1 MTRKP
6 LSILIAGLFVA
17 APAMAQDLGSQWVH
31 QGSVTLGGIWSDL
44 DGRDVSRAE
53 KYRDL
58 GDGVLSGIELRSR
71 GPGGMWLD
79 LFGENFGRDDMYFNV
94 RGGQWDAWKYRLYY
108 DWIPQN
114 RLFEGRTPFSG
125 SGGNELRA
133 TFPRPDPALWES
145 VDIGYKRK
153 DLGGYFEWQRNS
165 PWYFRVD
172 ANQVVTEGT
181 KIGAAANGT
190 SPGNGFVDLA
200 IPVDY
205 TTTNASFEAGYSTT
219 KYQFAIS
226 YSLSEFEN
234 SNKTVTWSN
243 PFWAN
248 GIDTTHLAP
257 DNDYQRLAISGAV
270 RQLPWNST
278 LSARA
283 TWDRLESSTNLA
295 TSALNGTGASAFGAT
310 NPTPGTFDGEVE
322 NTTFTLA
329 WAGSP
334 TKGVDTRAWYN
345 YAKRDDQ
352 STLVTYRPVSG
363 LSCGTVVVGGVSVPG
378 PCSNE
383 QEGYTRWDAG
393 GDVYWRVAPGHR
405 VGGGISY
412 ENLEVERPDY
422 DEAETTKIWAE
433 YRNTMLPGLTGR
445 LKYTYTDRDS
455 NFLLNNAGANTND
468 VLYMERYIGR
478 YDLQPLER
486 HEVKLIGDWS
496 PAQHV
501 DLAVEAIWKDT
512 NYKRSGREI
521 VYSATSL
528 SPQDDF
534 LGRTGDERF
543 EIYGS
548 ASFGDPGKFRAT
560 LFADY
565 ERVQYDS
572 FHRNVGAGSCPTTSG
587 GVTATNCFD
596 PGTTQNSIAY
606 NWSARNED
614 ENWAFGVGVDWPVM
628 SNLLIKASYLYVK
641 TDGSADIAAQNNFGN
656 PLPILF
662 YDDTKMQ
669 SFNLKGIW
677 RYNKN
682 WEFTLG
688 YAYEKY
694 EYSDDQYNGYQYTI
708 PFPGVSN
715 NTSQSYFNG
724 FNAFTNY
731 DANIVYLYAS
741 YKFDTVKP
749 YVAPPVAVAAPAP
762 TAAPVPAPKPAPAAA
777 PAPAPKPP
785 PAAPMDA
792 PVQKITLQSK
802 ALFDFDKA
810 VLKPEGRAAIDA
822 EVIAKLPQVQRLQL
836 VLVSGHTDRIGTD
849 AYNQKLSE
857 RRSDA
862 VRDYLVSK
870 GVPKDKVETVG
881 LGEKQPVTGNNCQ
894 QKNQKELIACLQPD
908 RRVEVEVKG
917 ESVK

>member
-6 LSILIAGLFVA
+6 LSILIAGLFAA
-17 APAMAQDLGSQWVH
+17 APTMAQDLGSQWVH

-44 DGRDVSRAE
+44 DGRDDSRAE

-79 LFGENFGRDDMYFNV
+79 LYGENFGRDDMYFGV

-108 DWIPQN
+108 DWVPQN
-114 RLFEGRTPFSG
+114 RLFNGRTPYSG

-133 TFPRPDPALWES
+133 TFPRPNPDVWES

-153 DLGGYFEWQRNS
+153 DLGGFFEWQRNS

-181 KIGAAANGT
+181 KIGAASNGT

-310 NPTPGTFDGEVE
+310 NPTPGTFDGDVE

-334 TKGVDTRAWYN
+334 MKGVDTRAWYN
-345 YAKRDDQ
+345 YVDRDDQ

-363 LSCGTVVVGGVSVPG
+363 LACGTVVVGGVSVPG

-383 QEGYTRWDAG
+383 HEGFTRWDAG

-455 NFLLNNAGANTND
+455 NFLLSDAGANAND
-468 VLYMERYIGR
+468 VLYMERYIGAR
-478 YDLQPLER
+478 P
-486 HEVKLIGDWS
+486 
-496 PAQHV
+496 
-501 DLAVEAIWKDT
+501 
-512 NYKRSGREI
+512 
-521 VYSATSL
+521 
-528 SPQDDF
+528 
-534 LGRTGDERF
+534 
-543 EIYGS
+543 
-548 ASFGDPGKFRAT
+548 
-560 LFADY
+560 
-565 ERVQYDS
+565 
-572 FHRNVGAGSCPTTSG
+572 
-587 GVTATNCFD
+587 
-596 PGTTQNSIAY
+596 PGT
-606 NWSARNED
+606 
-614 ENWAFGVGVDWPVM
+614 
-628 SNLLIKASYLYVK
+628 
-641 TDGSADIAAQNNFGN
+641 
-656 PLPILF
+656 
-662 YDDTKMQ
+662 
-669 SFNLKGIW
+669 
-677 RYNKN
+677 
-682 WEFTLG
+682 
-688 YAYEKY
+688 
-694 EYSDDQYNGYQYTI
+694 
-708 PFPGVSN
+708 
-715 NTSQSYFNG
+715 
-724 FNAFTNY
+724 
-731 DANIVYLYAS
+731 
-741 YKFDTVKP
+741 
-749 YVAPPVAVAAPAP
+749 
-762 TAAPVPAPKPAPAAA
+762 
-777 PAPAPKPP
+777 
-785 PAAPMDA
+785 
-792 PVQKITLQSK
+792 
-802 ALFDFDKA
+802 
-810 VLKPEGRAAIDA
+810 
-822 EVIAKLPQVQRLQL
+822 
-836 VLVSGHTDRIGTD
+836 
-849 AYNQKLSE
+849 
-857 RRSDA
+857 
-862 VRDYLVSK
+862 
-870 GVPKDKVETVG
+870 
-881 LGEKQPVTGNNCQ
+881 C
-894 QKNQKELIACLQPD
+894 
-908 RRVEVEVKG
+908 
-917 ESVK
+917 